1 MTTAVVFPGQGSQRA
16 GMASAWDGHPA
27 AATFDEVGRAC
38 GIRDLARLADDPAA
52 CATTA
57 VAQPA
62 IFAAGLAAWRALS
75 DVGVEPA
82 VVAGHSLGEF
92 TAATAAGALDPA
104 DAAALVGERA
114 RACATACERSPGSMA
129 AVLGL
134 DAADVRTAIGAMD
147 GVSIA
152 NDNAPGQVVIAGELD
167 ALANAVERCREAGGR
182 VRSLDVEGAF
192 HTAAMA
198 SAVVRIAAAVRRSTP
213 RDPAIALI
221 RGSDAEL
228 ATTGSEV
235 ARGLIDGTL
244 ATVRWREVQERL
256 PTLGIRTVIEAGP
269 GGVLRGLARR
279 TVPDAEAV
287 AVDGPESLAAV
298 AREQVGAR

>member
-38 GIRDLARLADDPAA
+38 GIPDLARLADDPAA

-114 RACATACERSPGSMA
+114 RAYATACERSPGSMA

-134 DAADVRTAIGAMD
+134 DADDVRSAIAGID
-147 GVSIA
+147 GVSVA
-152 NDNAPGQVVIAGELD
+152 NDNAPGQVVIAGDPD
-167 ALANAVERCREAGGR
+167 ALARAVERCREVGGR
-182 VRSLDVEGAF
+182 VRTLDVEGAF

-198 SAVVRIAAAVRRSTP
+198 SAVVRVAAAVRRSAP

-228 ATTGSEV
+228 ATTGPEI

-279 TVPDAEAV
+279 TVRDADAV
-287 AVDGPESLAAV
+287 AVDGPEALATV
-298 AREQVGAR
+298 VREQVGAR